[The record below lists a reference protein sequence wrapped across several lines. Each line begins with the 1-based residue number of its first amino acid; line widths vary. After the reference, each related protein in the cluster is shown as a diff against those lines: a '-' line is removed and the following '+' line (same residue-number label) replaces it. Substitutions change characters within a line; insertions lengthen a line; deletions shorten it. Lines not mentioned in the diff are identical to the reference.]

1 VQQISI
7 LEVALRVLTAISL
20 ERTDPDPPDVEELRK
35 LTPGRPANESIE
47 DLACA
52 VVKEAMSRTKAGW

>member
-1 VQQISI
+1 VEHIPT

-20 ERTDPDPPDVEELRK
+20 QRTDPDPPDVQELRK
-35 LTPGRPANESIE
+35 LRPTLDQSIE

-52 VVKEAMSRTKAGW
+52 VVEEEVRKCRANE